1 MNWERNKKE
10 KMSAKS
16 MKELINLAL
25 SEGEEEGDGDESLGD
40 PQILLFLCIFKKKKK
55 KTILTILKTYQQC
68 HPLLLSLSAMQNFER
83 SIVNRSI
90 TEVFSRSPVDG
101 T

>member
-1 MNWERNKKE
+1 
-10 KMSAKS
+10 

-55 KTILTILKTYQQC
+55 KQYLPFLRHTNNVIHYYL
-68 HPLLLSLSAMQNFER
+68 A
-83 SIVNRSI
+83 
-90 TEVFSRSPVDG
+90 
-101 T
+101 